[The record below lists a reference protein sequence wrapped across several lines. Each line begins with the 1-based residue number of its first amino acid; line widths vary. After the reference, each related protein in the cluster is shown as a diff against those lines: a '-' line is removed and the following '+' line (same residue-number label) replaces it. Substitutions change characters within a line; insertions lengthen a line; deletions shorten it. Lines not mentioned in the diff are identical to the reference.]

1 MGALFYSIWHR
12 PYVFVF
18 LLAFLAFS
26 WMEQGKLRTGIWLV
40 TGYLVALT
48 AEWCSVNPAIRIP
61 FGYYVYHDDVLAND
75 LAIFGVPF
83 FDSLS
88 FAFLSYVS
96 FSFAQFFMSPL
107 WRRGFD
113 YQRVTS
119 RGIRNSPV
127 TLLLGAA
134 LMMVIDIIV
143 DPVAH
148 LGRHWFLGDI
158 YHYPSPGYHFD
169 VTMANYAGWFVVGW
183 VIIFINQRVDAFL
196 ANRELASGRE
206 LKLPYVPAKG
216 LFAPLFWAGI
226 LLFNLG
232 VTAWL
237 GWAYDPGDLEFDA
250 AEVRKLFLAG
260 CFVVGPILLLAAIQL
275 LKPANRPSYE
285 DVTAWLADYP
295 NPKLKARIR
304 PDSGNPS

>member
-1 MGALFYSIWHR
+1 MSELFYSILHR

-40 TGYLVALT
+40 TGYLIALA
-48 AEWCSVNPAIRIP
+48 AEWCSVNPAIRLP
-61 FGYYVYHDDVLAND
+61 FGYYVYHKDVLAND
-75 LAIFGVPF
+75 LLVFGVPF

-96 FSFAQFFMSPL
+96 FSFAQYFMSPL
-107 WRRGFD
+107 WRRGLN

-119 RGIRNSPV
+119 RGIRNSPA
-127 TLLLGAA
+127 TLFLGAA
-134 LMMVIDIIV
+134 LMMIIDVVV

-148 LGRHWFLGDI
+148 LGRYWFLGDI
-158 YHYPSPGYHFD
+158 YHYPSPGYHFN

-183 VIIFINQRVDAFL
+183 VIIFVNQRIDGFL
-196 ANRELASGRE
+196 ANRELVNDKPVE
-206 LKLPYVPAKG
+206 LPYVPHKG

-237 GWAYDPGDLEFDA
+237 GWGFEPDPDVDFDA
-250 AEVRKLFLAG
+250 AEVRKLFLSG
-260 CFVVGPILLLAAIQL
+260 CFVVTPILLLAAAQL
-275 LKPANRPSYE
+275 VKPSNRPGAE
-285 DVTAWLADYP
+285 DLTAWLADYP
-295 NPKLKARIR
+295 NPKLDELMTGR
-304 PDSGNPS
+304 SS